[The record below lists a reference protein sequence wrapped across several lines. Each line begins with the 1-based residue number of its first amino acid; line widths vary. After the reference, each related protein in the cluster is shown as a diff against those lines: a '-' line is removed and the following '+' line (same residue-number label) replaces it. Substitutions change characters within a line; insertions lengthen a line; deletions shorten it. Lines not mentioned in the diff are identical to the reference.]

1 MRLCSVPAN
10 FKYSFSSLTTYAQC
24 PFQFK
29 LQYIDRVP
37 QIDNAFSQYGSFAHS
52 LLEAYSKNE
61 IPDFALAEEYKKNYD
76 AKVTTLWPP
85 FPKGMPQ
92 KYYDQGLQYFESFN
106 GWGDDYEILSVEE
119 KFQLDIGGYPFVG
132 LADLVLRDK
141 NTGDITVVD
150 HKSKSSSTMA
160 KDLPTY
166 RRQLYIYAAYVKQ
179 KFGVYPKYLK
189 FNLFRENDW
198 VTEEFDQAQ
207 FDKTMQWVV
216 DTIEA
221 ILFETDWKVSSS
233 SYFCRFVC
241 GVFPECP
248 AREAVLNPAPSEKKG
263 RKKKEDEQS

>member
-1 MRLCSVPAN
+1 MCNVPSD
-10 FKYSFSSLTTYAQC
+10 FKFSFSSLETYNHC

-29 LQYIDRVP
+29 LQYIDHVP
-37 QIDNAFSQYGSFAHS
+37 QIENSFAQYGSFCHS

-61 IPDFALAEEYKKNYD
+61 IPDFALAEEYEKNYD
-76 AKVTTLWPP
+76 AHVTTPWPP

-106 GWGDDYEILSVEE
+106 GFGDNYEVISVEE

-141 NTGDITVVD
+141 TTGDITVID
-150 HKSKSSSTMA
+150 HKSKSSSTMV

-166 RRQLYIYAAYVKQ
+166 RRQLYIYAAYVKE

-198 VTEEFDQAQ
+198 VVEEFDIKQ
-207 FDKTMQWVV
+207 FEDTMKWVV
-216 DTIEA
+216 ETIEN
-221 ILFETDWKVSSS
+221 ILLESDWKVSAS

-241 GVFPECP
+241 GVFSECP
-248 AREAVLNPAPSEKKG
+248 AKEAVLNPPPKEKKP
-263 RKKKEDEQS
+263 RKKKNDEH

>member
-1 MRLCSVPAN
+1 MCNLPPN
-10 FKYSFSSLTTYAQC
+10 FKFSFSSISAFSQC
-24 PFQFK
+24 PMLFY
-29 LQYIDRVP
+29 LQYIQKVP
-37 QIDNAFSQYGSFAHS
+37 QIENSFAQYGSFCHS
-52 LLEAYSKNE
+52 LLEAYSKNK
-61 IPDFALAEEYKKNYD
+61 IPDFALAEEYEKNYD
-76 AKVTTLWPP
+76 ANVTTAWPP

-92 KYYDQGLQYFESFN
+92 KYYEQGLQYFESFS
-106 GWGDDYEILSVEE
+106 GWGDNYEILSVEE

-141 NTGDITVVD
+141 NTGDITVID

-166 RRQLYIYAAYVKQ
+166 RRQLYIYAAYVKE

-198 VTEEFDQAQ
+198 VTEEFDLQQ
-207 FDKTMQWVV
+207 FEDTMKWVV
-216 DTIEA
+216 ETIEA

-241 GVFPECP
+241 SALMSCP
-248 AREAVLNPAPSEKKG
+248 AKEAVLNPPPTEKKT
-263 RKKKEDEQS
+263 RKKKDESS